1 MLLSEIYKKFAQ
13 PPMLQQHQLR
23 VASVGF
29 TILKELNLVE
39 DNVVRALLVHDLGNL
54 IRIRF
59 DLFGDDEY
67 GELGVEYF
75 KYKQKEYLIKYG
87 NVDHTVT
94 VKMLEEINVDE
105 DIIKMVELVNWEN
118 IEGAVKS
125 NDMNLKILNYADMR
139 VGPFGLLPAIVR
151 IDEVNKRKSSWPE
164 YKLIREKIIELEK
177 QIFSGMKI
185 LPQDINDESIVDI
198 IPQLRNWQI

>member
-1 MLLSEIYKKFAQ
+1 
-13 PPMLQQHQLR
+13 MLQQHQLR

-29 TILKELNLVE
+29 TILKEMNLVE
-39 DNVVRALLVHDLGNL
+39 DDMVSALLVHDLGNV

-59 DLFGDDEY
+59 DLFSESEY
-67 GELGVEYF
+67 GEDGVEYF
-75 KYKQKEYLIKYG
+75 KNKQKEYLIKYG

-94 VKMLEEINVDE
+94 VKMLEEVNVDE

-125 NDMNLKILNYADMR
+125 DDMILKILNYSDMR
-139 VGPFGLLPAIVR
+139 VGPFGILPAIVR
-151 IDEVNKRKSSWPE
+151 IDEVNKRKASWPE
-164 YKLIREKIIELEK
+164 YSVIREKIVELEN
-177 QIFSGMKI
+177 QIFKSTKI
-185 LPQDINDESIVDI
+185 LPQDINDKSIVDI